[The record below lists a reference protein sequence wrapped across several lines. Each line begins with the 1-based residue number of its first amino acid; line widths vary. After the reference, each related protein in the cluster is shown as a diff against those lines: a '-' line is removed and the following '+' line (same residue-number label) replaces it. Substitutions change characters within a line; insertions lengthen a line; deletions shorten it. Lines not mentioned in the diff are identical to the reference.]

1 MRGVYNL
8 EAYFFLGT
16 QFFLW
21 VFSANKKK
29 RMEMNNMQKLNS
41 RVNSFRLL
49 FTSVEN
55 IEEDV
60 QMSPNHH
67 SVYKKSY
74 PTPLV

>member
-1 MRGVYNL
+1 
-8 EAYFFLGT
+8 
-16 QFFLW
+16 
-21 VFSANKKK
+21 
-29 RMEMNNMQKLNS
+29 MEMNNMQKLNS